1 MGRDAYDLK
10 YLFVFLRFKVKD
22 LTEDFNQLKELV
34 HHLKDQCEHVEPDAR
49 VQFEN
54 FLEVEAL
61 LYLSVVFSIY
71 LFNNQLFYYVECSY
85 KIKCDREILKF
96 KRNKSRVWNTNVSRH
111 ILASTSRI
119 TITTLSLIRSV

>member
-1 MGRDAYDLK
+1 MGRDAYGLK
-10 YLFVFLRFKVKD
+10 YLSVFLRFTVKD
-22 LTEDFNQLKELV
+22 LTGEFFQLKGLV
-34 HHLKDQCEHVEPDAR
+34 HSLKDQCEHVEPDVR
-49 VQFEN
+49 VQFED
-54 FLEVEAL
+54 FLKVEAL

-119 TITTLSLIRSV
+119 TITTLSLI